1 MGEYKVVE
9 IPIEKL
15 QPNDW
20 NPNEMPT
27 KLLNSLA
34 SNIEE
39 RGFLQPILVVDNG
52 DGTYKIIDGEHR
64 YHALKLL
71 DKKTAHCVV
80 VDSDKWSEDD
90 QKFQTVFMNQVR
102 GRLSKTKLRNLVRDL
117 MENYSIDEIAERFG
131 LEDDDY
137 LRDLIREA
145 QQVIPSMEFKR
156 ELDKAKEDI
165 KTVEDLTRVI
175 NRLFAKYGHTIDH
188 HYMVYDY
195 GGKSHLWVRIPSK
208 EDYSRLK
215 EIADMIVDNNMS
227 VSAVFV
233 KVLSSIDQDL
243 LNSLKIELGEVDRRQ
258 LSDEL
263 FES

>member
-1 MGEYKVVE
+1 MVDVNIVE

-15 QPNDW
+15 QPNEW
-20 NPNEMPT
+20 NPNEMST
-27 KLLNSLA
+27 KLLNNLA

-39 RGFLQPILVVDNG
+39 RGFLQPILVADNG
-52 DGTYKIIDGEHR
+52 DGTYRIIDGEHR

-80 VDSDKWSEDD
+80 VDGDKWSEDE
-90 QKFQTVFMNQVR
+90 QKFQTVFMNHVR
-102 GRLSKTKLRNLVRDL
+102 GRISKTKLRKLVQEL

-131 LEDDDY
+131 LEDNDY
-137 LRDLIREA
+137 LLDLVREA
-145 QQVIPSMEFKR
+145 QQIIPSAEFRR
-156 ELDKAKEDI
+156 ELDRAKEDI
-165 KTVEDLTRVI
+165 KTVDDLTKII

-195 GGKSHLWVRIPSK
+195 GGKSHLWVTIQS
-208 EDYSRLK
+208 EDDYNRLK

-227 VSAVFV
+227 VSAVFM
-233 KVLSSIDQDL
+233 KVLSAIDQEL
-243 LNSLKIELGEVDRRQ
+243 LDNLKTELGEVDGGQ
-258 LSDEL
+258 LNDEL